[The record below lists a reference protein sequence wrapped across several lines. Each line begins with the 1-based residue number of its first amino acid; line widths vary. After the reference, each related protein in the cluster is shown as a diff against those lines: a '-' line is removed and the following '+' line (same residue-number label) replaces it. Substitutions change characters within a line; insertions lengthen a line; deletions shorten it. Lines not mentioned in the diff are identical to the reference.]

1 VRKLITSI
9 KNWGNSQAIRIPK
22 QLLDKLNITE
32 DDHLEITEE
41 DNRIVIKKID
51 FRQHKTIEER
61 FAEYDGEYNAEEVD
75 WGKPEGKEI
84 W

>member
-1 VRKLITSI
+1 MITSI